1 MKTKLPMFHLIFLI
15 LLMVGAGF
23 LFYRTENNIK
33 ATRKLQLEVSRQETN
48 ISKLGDLSVLLPTLT
63 SETSTYLRTL
73 PMSESDVAAYA
84 TLVETLAKDSDLTI
98 ANHFDDFP
106 KARDVSGK
114 NILGLGMEIT
124 LEGPFQ
130 GLTRFFAR
138 LTALPYYFKIDKITI
153 LNQETKTGV
162 KAIVNGSLMMN
173 TEKK

>member
-98 ANHFDDFP
+98 ANHFDDF
-106 KARDVSGK
+106 RIGNGNYSGR
-114 NILGLGMEIT
+114 IFSG
-124 LEGPFQ
+124 F
-130 GLTRFFAR
+130 
-138 LTALPYYFKIDKITI
+138 DKI
-153 LNQETKTGV
+153 LRPPDRPPLLLQNR
-162 KAIVNGSLMMN
+162 
-173 TEKK
+173 